1 MTSEHACA
9 TDPAPR
15 SRQRTLARE
24 LVIAYL
30 IVAVLV
36 GALLSLVSMW
46 TVNRLETHLQQID
59 MGMALDRVRGE
70 YLAGKDVGRGS
81 RFFHGEPGSE
91 TFPDWLRQ
99 IEPGFTRIE
108 HDERD
113 WHVIADD
120 RDGVRYVLLRDY
132 TAFEQRRVHSHWI
145 TVLCVGASL
154 FIAFLLG
161 GAVTRRLVRPLAGLA
176 EQVIKRPAL
185 PPQTRIAHAYPGNEI
200 GRLAA
205 AFDATYNQ
213 LEMALQRERLFTADV
228 SHELRTPLTV
238 ISSSCEL
245 LLDDPQLTPTLQQK
259 LQRVHSA
266 SIDIHQQ
273 LAAYLMLARDSSDA
287 NGFTQ
292 STLAEAVDQEV
303 AHWNQRAQRLGLRL
317 IADYVDYADATDA
330 RRTPTFPAAL
340 VRIALSNLIRNALQH
355 ASSGTQIVIR
365 AGVSAFDVTDDGPGI
380 AADIAPQVFSPFVR
394 GDGARIDNLGNLGLG
409 LSLVQR
415 ICEHQGWRVTL
426 DSQPGAG
433 ARFHIDLMPPA
444 GA

>member
-1 MTSEHACA
+1 MASEHACA
-9 TDPAPR
+9 TDPGPR

-287 NGFTQ
+287 
-292 STLAEAVDQEV
+292 S
-303 AHWNQRAQRLGLRL
+303 GLRRL
-317 IADYVDYADATDA
+317 
-330 RRTPTFPAAL
+330 RRLRRCNRRQTY
-340 VRIALSNLIRNALQH
+340 SNLPRCIGAHCAIEPHPQCAPACIQRHADRDSCRSERFRCDGRRPRYRCRYRAASLFALCKRRRRPRRQ
-355 ASSGTQIVIR
+355 SRQS
-365 AGVSAFDVTDDGPGI
+365 
-380 AADIAPQVFSPFVR
+380 
-394 GDGARIDNLGNLGLG
+394 
-409 LSLVQR
+409 
-415 ICEHQGWRVTL
+415 
-426 DSQPGAG
+426 GAG
-433 ARFHIDLMPPA
+433 SVARATYL
-444 GA
+444 

>member
-1 MTSEHACA
+1 MPAEHASSA
-9 TDPAPR
+9 GAAPR
-15 SRQRTLARE
+15 STQRTLARE
-24 LVIAYL
+24 LVLAYL

-46 TVNRLETHLQQID
+46 TVNRLETHLQKID

-91 TFPDWLRQ
+91 TFPEWLRE
-99 IEPGFTRIE
+99 IEPGFTRIQ
-108 HDERD
+108 HNDRD
-113 WHVIADD
+113 WHVMADD
-120 RDGVRYVLLRDY
+120 RDGIRYVLLRDY
-132 TAFEQRRVHSHWI
+132 TAFEQRRVRSHWL

-154 FIAFLLG
+154 FVAFMLG
-161 GAVTRRLVRPLAGLA
+161 GAVTRRVVRPLVGLA

-185 PPQTRIAHAYPGNEI
+185 PLQTRIAHAYPGNEI

-213 LEMALQRERLFTADV
+213 LEMALQREKLFTADV

-245 LLDDPQLTPTLQQK
+245 LLDDPELTPTQQQK

-266 SIDIHQQ
+266 SINIHQQ

-287 NGFTQ
+287 SGFTS
-292 STLAEAVDQEV
+292 STVADAVEQEV
-303 AHWNQRAQRLGLRL
+303 AHWSGRAERLGLRL
-317 IADYVDYADATDA
+317 IAEYDKAADSTCSL
-330 RRTPTFPAAL
+330 TFPAAL

-355 ASSGTQIVIR
+355 ASTGTQIVIH
-365 AGVSAFDVTDDGPGI
+365 ATASTFDVTDDGPGI
-380 AADIAPQVFSPFVR
+380 AADIAPQIFAPFVR
-394 GDGARIDNLGNLGLG
+394 GGAARIDNLGLG

-415 ICEHQGWRVTL
+415 ICDHQGWRVTL
-426 DSQPGAG
+426 DSKPGAG
-433 ARFHIDLMPPA
+433 AHFHIDLAPA
-444 GA
+444 ASA

>member
-1 MTSEHACA
+1 MPVEQAASAASGES
-9 TDPAPR
+9 APR
-15 SRQRTLARE
+15 PTQRTLARE
-24 LVIAYL
+24 LVLAYL

-70 YLAGKDVGRGS
+70 FLAGKDVGRGS

-91 TFPDWLRQ
+91 TFPEWLRQ
-99 IEPGFTRIE
+99 VEPGFTRIE
-108 HDERD
+108 HNDRD

-132 TAFEQRRVHSHWI
+132 TAFEQRRVRSHWL

-154 FIAFLLG
+154 FVAFLLG
-161 GAVTRRLVRPLAGLA
+161 GAVTRRVVRPLVGLA

-213 LEMALQRERLFTADV
+213 LEMALQREKLFTADV

-245 LLDDPQLTPTLQQK
+245 LLDDPELTPMQQQK

-287 NGFTQ
+287 SGFTR
-292 STLAEAVDQEV
+292 STVADAVEQEV
-303 AHWNQRAQRLGLRL
+303 THWTSRADRLGLRL
-317 IADYVDYADATDA
+317 IADYDKAADPTGS
-330 RRTPTFPAAL
+330 PTFPAAL

-355 ASSGTQIVIR
+355 ASSGTQIVVH
-365 AGVSAFDVTDDGPGI
+365 ASAAAFEVTDDGPGI
-380 AADIAPQVFSPFVR
+380 AADIAPQVFAPFVR
-394 GDGARIDNLGNLGLG
+394 GGAAQIDNLGLG

-415 ICEHQGWRVTL
+415 ICDHQGWHITL
-426 DSQPGAG
+426 DSQPGNG
-433 ARFHIDLMPPA
+433 ARFHIDLAPA
-444 GA
+444 SNA